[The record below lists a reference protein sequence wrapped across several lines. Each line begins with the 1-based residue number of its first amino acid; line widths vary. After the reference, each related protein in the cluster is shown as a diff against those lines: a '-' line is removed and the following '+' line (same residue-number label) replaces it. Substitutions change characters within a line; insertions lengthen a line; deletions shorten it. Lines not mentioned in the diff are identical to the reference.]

1 MRFDML
7 QWVFLLWA
15 IPFFVAFLIWR
26 YVSFQ
31 RLARELA
38 AGALLKRLAPFHSSR
53 RLLWRM
59 LAATGVFACL
69 LVAILRPQWGY
80 RWEEIERSGVDI
92 VVAIDLSDSMMA
104 EDVSPNRLERSR
116 RKVFDLL
123 QILDGDRVGL
133 VAFAGMAV
141 IQSPLTLDYG
151 AIQLFLN
158 TLDTDSISRKGT
170 SLGAAIEQSIRVFD
184 MAESTQ
190 RALLLMTDGEELD
203 ERAVGAAEEAK
214 KRGIRIY
221 SIGVGTEKGAPIPNR
236 EGGGFRKKPDGEI
249 VFSKLNEERL
259 TQLAEATGGAFVRSV
274 SDDAD
279 LVRIYK
285 DEIRKDIEAKKVKST
300 RVKRFEERFQWPLGL
315 AILMMTVEL
324 LIWTHAKKRR
334 ATVAGVALG
343 LFLSTGVLGV
353 ENRAF
358 AAPFTTQRF
367 EGEKKY
373 NQSQYE
379 ESAKAFEG
387 ATVANPN
394 DAEVRFN
401 LGAAYY
407 KKGDFAKAEEAWKS
421 SLQSTRDM
429 KNAQEQKKLQ
439 QELLYNLGNAAYRQ
453 GRLDDAVQS
462 YRAAKEQDPSDKE
475 AAHNLELALAE
486 LKKRKEQQQ
495 QQKQKSKDQK
505 EQEKQQEGEKKNEM
519 AEKPAEKPEG
529 GADKQKKQE
538 QQQEQAPQ
546 NKQSKL
552 SRDEA
557 ERLLNSLSDE
567 KKARKEQKPLPR
579 DTAESFHDW

>member
-1 MRFDML
+1 MF
-7 QWVFLLWA
+7 
-15 IPFFVAFLIWR
+15 
-26 YVSFQ
+26 
-31 RLARELA
+31 
-38 AGALLKRLAPFHSSR
+38 
-53 RLLWRM
+53 
-59 LAATGVFACL
+59 AATGVLVCIV
-69 LVAILRPQWGY
+69 VAILRPQWGY
-80 RWEEIERSGVDI
+80 RWEEIERRGVDI
-92 VVAIDLSDSMMA
+92 VVAVDLSDSMMA
-104 EDVSPNRLERSR
+104 EDVSPNRLERAR

-158 TLDTDSISRKGT
+158 TLDTDSISKKGT
-170 SLGAAIEQSIRVFD
+170 SLGSAIEQATRVFD
-184 MAESTQ
+184 MAESSQ
-190 RALLLMTDGEELD
+190 RALLLITDGEELD
-203 ERAVGAAEEAK
+203 EQAMGAAEEAK

-259 TQLAEATGGAFVRSV
+259 TQLAQATGGAFVRSV
-274 SDDAD
+274 SDDGD

-285 DEIRKDIEAKKVKST
+285 EEIRKDLDAKSVKST

-315 AILMMTVEL
+315 AILMMAAEL
-324 LIWTHAKKRR
+324 LLFTYNRNRRRKR
-334 ATVAGVALG
+334 ATGPLVVMGLLGVACFAG
-343 LFLSTGVLGV
+343 I
-353 ENRAF
+353 EKRAW
-358 AAPFTTQRF
+358 AVPFTTQRF

-373 NQSQYE
+373 EQSKYE

-394 DAEVRFN
+394 DAELRFN

-407 KKGDFAKAEEAWKS
+407 KNGDFAKAEEAWKS
-421 SLQSTRDM
+421 ALQSTRDRKASTDQRRM
-429 KNAQEQKKLQ
+429 Q

-453 GRLDDAVQS
+453 GRLEDAVNS

-495 QQKQKSKDQK
+495 QQKQKSKEQK
-505 EQEKQQEGEKKNEM
+505 EEE
-519 AEKPAEKPEG
+519 
-529 GADKQKKQE
+529 KKQE
-538 QQQEQAPQ
+538 QQQKPSEDQKEKDEKKQEDEQKPQ
-546 NKQSKL
+546 SEKKNESSENPDSNANKQQQKDSAAKNQTSKL

-557 ERLLNSLSDE
+557 ERLLNSLNDE
-567 KKARKEQKPLPR
+567 KNARKEQKRLPR
-579 DTAESFHDW
+579 DTSESFHDW